1 MFRGVRAMFRGV
13 RALFRGV
20 RAGFKGFRA
29 AFSEAPFRGVR
40 ALDISTRKLTS
51 PLWTSSRLLPNGA
64 CQGITTAQASPWEK
78 PVSKQA
84 RGVRVMF
91 RGVRAAFR
99 GVRAPFRGSAGS
111 GSGTQRP
118 HGAKT
123 SP

>member
-1 MFRGVRAMFRGV
+1 MMIFDLKIVRIDRNRKNERLFKGSGVRAQFRGVRA
-13 RALFRGV
+13 A
-20 RAGFKGFRA
+20 FKGFRA
-29 AFSEAPFRGVR
+29 AFSEAP
-40 ALDISTRKLTS
+40 
-51 PLWTSSRLLPNGA
+51 
-64 CQGITTAQASPWEK
+64 
-78 PVSKQA
+78 
-84 RGVRVMF
+84 F